1 MARKREPIPLLSQ
14 EDNAQI
20 QNLLAN
26 YHQIAQYIQQ
36 STNQSQ
42 VESAL
47 TPISAL
53 AENAQLAFLK
63 ALVKENTI
71 DAADILVAVNAFSPH
86 KEVRKEARRALI
98 RLEGAKIYPQWSAPI
113 VQTPAIQ
120 VNVANPPRFW
130 KGYVTQSRE
139 EGEVQLLLSWEQG
152 YDYTEARM
160 FIFLLDF
167 WEDGVRDIIVETGSK
182 RHVDEH
188 IDDMRTKLTET
199 ILADCTLAE
208 GKRLLEEAL
217 SVNAWRGT
225 TPPKEYLHRQSSI
238 NSLILEA
245 SDPGED
251 RGRTFINPE
260 LTEQET
266 AINFLGAWT
275 MGDYALAYDLLTD
288 GSDLRDGLTR
298 DEWIARHRAWFD
310 EAQPTRLELGFVHER
325 AQAQSALWLPTSI
338 TSTRGGTRKEI
349 EIGWSLELADTPL
362 SGTLKE
368 MPLGTAVN
376 KETRRHWFWTSYTL
390 VKERDGWRIQA
401 GKDEGAALQGLSIA
415 ELQKRIKEYEGAIQE
430 ALNKRETNNPQ
441 EVIEELSWRLT
452 QLLHF
457 YDALIARLP
466 LDRQICEDAYGR
478 SIATGNPER
487 SLVYL
492 ERLVQRFPEKRGETL
507 RTLGATLLTQAY
519 NDMSRGLSERA
530 GQFLERSEQALR
542 QAVSVDNSALSHL
555 LLAEM
560 LLSQGRND
568 EAEAEYQQARTMP
581 MNPQEEA
588 ATEAGLGNIAMRRE
602 QVEEALSHYQRV
614 TEINPDYTGV
624 WFNAGFAQ
632 RLLGHIEEALE
643 AYRRAIRQEPEDIRP
658 YAEMMAIYMNNNEI
672 QQGRA
677 IAEQGVS
684 ANPASAELHALL
696 ASVLAEM
703 GDQRN
708 AQRELASAEAIN
720 PDLEIVA
727 KVREQ
732 LQATKKR

>member
-1 MARKREPIPLLSQ
+1 
-14 EDNAQI
+14 
-20 QNLLAN
+20 
-26 YHQIAQYIQQ
+26 
-36 STNQSQ
+36 
-42 VESAL
+42 
-47 TPISAL
+47 
-53 AENAQLAFLK
+53 
-63 ALVKENTI
+63 
-71 DAADILVAVNAFSPH
+71 
-86 KEVRKEARRALI
+86 
-98 RLEGAKIYPQWSAPI
+98 
-113 VQTPAIQ
+113 
-120 VNVANPPRFW
+120 
-130 KGYVTQSRE
+130 
-139 EGEVQLLLSWEQG
+139 
-152 YDYTEARM
+152 
-160 FIFLLDF
+160 
-167 WEDGVRDIIVETGSK
+167 
-182 RHVDEH
+182 
-188 IDDMRTKLTET
+188 
-199 ILADCTLAE
+199 
-208 GKRLLEEAL
+208 
-217 SVNAWRGT
+217 
-225 TPPKEYLHRQSSI
+225 
-238 NSLILEA
+238 
-245 SDPGED
+245 
-251 RGRTFINPE
+251 
-260 LTEQET
+260 
-266 AINFLGAWT
+266 
-275 MGDYALAYDLLTD
+275 
-288 GSDLRDGLTR
+288 
-298 DEWIARHRAWFD
+298 
-310 EAQPTRLELGFVHER
+310 
-325 AQAQSALWLPTSI
+325 
-338 TSTRGGTRKEI
+338 
-349 EIGWSLELADTPL
+349 
-362 SGTLKE
+362 
-368 MPLGTAVN
+368 
-376 KETRRHWFWTSYTL
+376 